1 MAFFL
6 SPVGGVAAQFFD
18 NDGNVLSGG
27 KIYTYVAGTST
38 PTPTYTTA
46 AGNVPHSNPIILDS
60 GGRVPSGE
68 IWLGDATLYKFVL
81 RDSGDALIATY
92 DNISGINSTFVNY
105 TNQQEI
111 LTATSGQTVFNLS
124 FTYQPGTN
132 SLSVF
137 VDGVN
142 QYGPGAQYAYAETDN
157 NTVTFNSG
165 LHVGAE
171 VKFTTTQQQ
180 SVGAVDAQQ
189 VSYTPPFIDSVPT
202 NVEAKLAQT
211 ISVKDFGAVGDG
223 VTDDSAAIQAAL
235 DAAAATGQA
244 RVQFS
249 PATRYKIN
257 SGLIVD
263 ISRVGIEGN
272 GAWIDGTAIT
282 SGSAFSFTQSESD
295 ANIRTAFNHVN
306 SIDHLFLQG
315 PGGNY
320 AASVAVLLEDNASP
334 YTLAGGSFNHCAF
347 LNWGNDVVN
356 RSGSFCWTFNKCAF
370 TLTVGVPTTY
380 SITFPQLTNN
390 GERNMFIDC
399 FWFNRKYVVDCSNGN
414 LSTMFIGCSIDGAG
428 RAFNLSAG
436 HTYMI
441 GCHIEYVDD
450 TDYWFT
456 VSNENTLL
464 SLENCEIISQSAKT
478 SYSPFYSDST
488 AEMGGVVLKNCA
500 FGIVASMTVPLI
512 GGTGRAI
519 VQNLVSQKSGSKP
532 PAIAESQNYLA
543 YGGFESANYTS
554 EWTLSGGAIRSSAQ
568 ARTGTYSL
576 SFPASSGVTPLA
588 NMTMPA
594 QPGQQV
600 LGRLYYKVLNIT
612 GTSGT
617 FYVEINWLDKGGNSL
632 GGSNQLSVTTNV
644 TNWTMLSLN
653 FQTPAPKGTV
663 SYKLEI
669 DIFGTASGTPTAYV
683 DDVILTAV

>member
-1 MAFFL
+1 ML
-6 SPVGGVAAQFFD
+6 
-18 NDGNVLSGG
+18 
-27 KIYTYVAGTST
+27 YTYAAGTTT
-38 PTPTYTTA
+38 PATTYTTSQ
-46 AGNVPHSNPIILDS
+46 GNVAWTNPVELDAA
-60 GGRVPSGE
+60 GRVPGSGE
-68 IWLGDATLYKFVL
+68 IWLTDGAIYKFVL
-81 RDSGDALIATY
+81 KDSNDVLIATY
-92 DNISGINSTFVNY
+92 DNITGINSNAVAY

-111 LTATSGQTVFNLS
+111 VTATAGQTVFNLS
-124 FTYQPGTN
+124 ISYQPGTN

-142 QYGPGAQYAYAETDN
+142 QYGSGAQYAYVETDG

-180 SVGAVDAQQ
+180 AAGAVDASQ
-189 VSYTPPFIDSVPT
+189 VSYDPPFTGSVPT

-211 ISVKDFGAVGDG
+211 ISVKDFGAVADG
-223 VTDDSAAIQAAL
+223 ITDDSAAIQAAF
-235 DAAAATGQA
+235 DAAAATGHA

-249 PATRYKIN
+249 PGASYKCD
-257 SGLIVD
+257 SGLTLD
-263 ISRVGIEGN
+263 TSCVGVEGN
-272 GAWIDGTAIT
+272 GAYLVFTSLTSGTAIT
-282 SGSAFSFTQSESD
+282 ITQSNGD
-295 ANIRTAFNHVN
+295 ANIRTALNHVN
-306 SIDHLFLQG
+306 SIDHLFFSG

-320 AASVAVLLEDNASP
+320 SASVAVLLEDNASP
-334 YTLAGGSFNHCAF
+334 NTVAGGSFNHCAF

-370 TLTVGVPTTY
+370 TLTSGTPTTY

-414 LSTMFIGCSIDGAG
+414 LSTMFIGCSIDGAA
-428 RAFNLSAG
+428 RAFTLSAG

-450 TDYWFT
+450 TDYWFH
-456 VSNENTLL
+456 VSGENTLL
-464 SLENCEIISQSAKT
+464 SFENCEIISQSAKT
-478 SYSPFYSDST
+478 SFSPFYSDST

-500 FGIVASMTVPLI
+500 FGIVSSMTVPLI
-512 GGTGRAI
+512 GGTGRAV
-519 VQNLVSQKSGSKP
+519 VQNLISQKSGTKP
-532 PAIAESQNYLA
+532 PAVAESQNYLA
-543 YGGFESANYTS
+543 YGGFESANYTG

-568 ARTGTYSL
+568 AKTGTYSL
-576 SFPASSGVTPLA
+576 SFPASSGVTPTA
-588 NMTMPA
+588 IMTMPA

-600 LGRLYYKVLNIT
+600 LGRLYYKALNIT

-617 FYVEINWLDKGGNSL
+617 FYIEINWLDKGGNSL
-632 GGSNQLSVTTNV
+632 GGSAQLAVTSNV
-644 TNWTMLSLN
+644 TDWTMLSLH

-663 SYKLEI
+663 SYKLTI
-669 DIFGTASGTPTAYV
+669 NIFGTASGTPTAYV